1 MFELHG
7 TKVIVDYAHN
17 PAGLQMAGD
26 FVERLTAPGVNG
38 PEPGR
43 RIAVIATPGD
53 RRDEDIRELGR
64 VAARVFDI
72 LIVREDAN
80 PRGRQRGE
88 IARHV
93 MEGIKA
99 AQDSRVQTA
108 EIIIDE
114 RPAIE
119 AALGQARP
127 GDVVLLCVDKP
138 ADTWRDLEARRAL
151 PVSSGN

>member
-1 MFELHG
+1 MHSARHEQRQRRQCVRLTEF
-7 TKVIVDYAHN
+7 
-17 PAGLQMAGD
+17 
-26 FVERLTAPGVNG
+26 ERLTAPGVNG

-53 RRDEDIRELGR
+53 RRDEDMRELGR
-64 VAARVFDI
+64 VAARHFDV

-88 IARHV
+88 IASLV

-99 AQDSRVQTA
+99 ADDSRVQSA

-114 RPAIE
+114 RPAID
-119 AALGQARP
+119 AALNRATS

-138 ADTWRDLEARRAL
+138 ADTGRDLEARRAM
-151 PVSSGN
+151 PVSPGT